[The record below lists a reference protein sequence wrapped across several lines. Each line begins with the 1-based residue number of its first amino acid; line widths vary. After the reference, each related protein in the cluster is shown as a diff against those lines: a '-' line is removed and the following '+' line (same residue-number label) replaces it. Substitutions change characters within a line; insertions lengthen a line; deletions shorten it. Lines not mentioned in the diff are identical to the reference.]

1 MSARKRLAENH
12 DHKIMRVHQAL
23 LLSAT
28 LLLEGGCAHYPD
40 NARLEHYDPQAG
52 YRFRNLSNTGNSD
65 SLQIFLAFSG
75 GGTRAAALSYGVL
88 EELGRTQIVW
98 EGQRRRLLDEVD
110 YISAVS
116 GGSFTA
122 AYYALYGDRIFA
134 DYEGEFLNQN
144 IQRQLIWR
152 LCSPLY
158 WGRLASPYFNRSDM
172 AAEFYDRHLF
182 GGKTYGDLLKRNRR
196 PFLSLNATDMS
207 LGASFQFTQEHFDY
221 LCSDISTFPI
231 ARAVAASAAF
241 PILLSPITVNNYGG
255 SCGCV
260 QPAWMASAL
269 TNRQERTRRTVK
281 ARELQSYQN
290 STQHPYVHLLD
301 GGLTDNL
308 GLRGPFEDIAAKGSL
323 RNKVQDDLNPNLISK
338 MVIIVVNA
346 AFQKDRGWDHYR
358 QPPSIT
364 QVTLALGSVPMNRY
378 SFETLEL
385 LRANAKKWETE
396 WNEVNHAAAGPQ
408 SATPPLKLYII
419 EVSFDSLEDDAE
431 KDYFEKLPTSF
442 KLPPGA
448 VARLRA
454 VAAKLLNQS
463 ETYRALLR
471 DLASDSDQPERASK

>member
-1 MSARKRLAENH
+1 
-12 DHKIMRVHQAL
+12 MRIHHAL
-23 LLSAT
+23 ILSVAVLLG
-28 LLLEGGCAHYPD
+28 GGCAHYPE
-40 NARLEHYDPQAG
+40 NARLKHYDPQSG
-52 YRFRNLSNTGNSD
+52 YRFRNLSNSGNSD
-65 SLQIFLAFSG
+65 SLQVFLAFSG

-88 EELGRTQIVW
+88 DELARTQIFW
-98 EGQRRRLLDEVD
+98 EGQHRRLLDEVD

-134 DYEGEFLNQN
+134 DFEDKFLNQN

-152 LCSPLY
+152 MCSPVN
-158 WGRLASPYFNRSDM
+158 WGRMASPYFNRSDM
-172 AAEFYDRHLF
+172 VAEFYDQHLF
-182 GGKTYGDLLKRNRR
+182 GGKTYGDLLQRNRR

-221 LCSDISTFPI
+221 LCSDISTFPV

-241 PILLSPITVNNYGG
+241 PILLSPITVNNYAG

-260 QPAWMASAL
+260 EPAWMTAAL
-269 TNRQERTRRTVK
+269 TNRLERTRRTVK
-281 ARELQSYQN
+281 AMELQSYQN
-290 STQHPYVHLLD
+290 SAQHPYLHLLD

-308 GLRGPFEDIAAKGSL
+308 GLRAPFEDIVAKGGI
-323 RNKVQDDLNPNLISK
+323 RNKVQDDLNPDLVSK

-346 AFQKDRGWDHYR
+346 AFRKDRGWDRYR
-358 QPPSIT
+358 QPPNIA

-385 LRANAKKWETE
+385 LKANAKQWETE
-396 WNEVNHAAAGPQ
+396 WNEGNHAAVGPQ
-408 SATPPLKLYII
+408 SASRFVRFYVI
-419 EVSFDSLEDDAE
+419 EVSFDDLHDDAE
-431 KDYFEKLPTSF
+431 KAYVEKLPTSF
-442 KLPPGA
+442 DLPPGA

-454 VAAKLLNQS
+454 VAGRLLNQS

-471 DLASDSDQPERASK
+471 DLASDPLQPEGASR